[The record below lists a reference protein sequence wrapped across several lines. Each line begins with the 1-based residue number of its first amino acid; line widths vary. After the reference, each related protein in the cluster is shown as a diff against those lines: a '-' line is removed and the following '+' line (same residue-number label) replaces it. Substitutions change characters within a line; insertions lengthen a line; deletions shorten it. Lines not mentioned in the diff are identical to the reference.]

1 MPDKLIRCIDCEKEF
16 IFTAGEQDFYSSR
29 GLRVPRRCQSCRN
42 RGKQSAV
49 LRTISVEWKRDANG
63 AINATK
69 VLELLFE
76 YGVIG
81 NNPRVKG
88 KSIFRYE
95 YSNANLNQQENIII
109 HRGLY
114 GALQIF

>member
-1 MPDKLIRCIDCEKEF
+1 M
-16 IFTAGEQDFYSSR
+16 
-29 GLRVPRRCQSCRN
+29 
-42 RGKQSAV
+42 
-49 LRTISVEWKRDANG
+49 
-63 AINATK
+63 NAAK

-95 YSNANLNQQENIII
+95 YPNANINQQENIII